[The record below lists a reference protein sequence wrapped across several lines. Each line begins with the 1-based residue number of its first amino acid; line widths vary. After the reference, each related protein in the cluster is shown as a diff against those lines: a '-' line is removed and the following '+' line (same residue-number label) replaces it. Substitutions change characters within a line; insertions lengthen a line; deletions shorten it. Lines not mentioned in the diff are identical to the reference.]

1 MRILTFALA
10 LALLAASTTACKP
23 DPKKTVEQAM
33 AFNEKV
39 AELAEKHKDNCE
51 AMTKAVL
58 AAFEANK
65 ALLERAKKLKTELK
79 PEQMK
84 EIAQKQMARVK
95 AYAPKMVHL
104 SKCAAKSKKLVDALM
119 SLK

>member
-1 MRILTFALA
+1 MKILATALA
-10 LALLAASTTACKP
+10 AALLCAGLAGCKP

-33 AFNEKV
+33 AFNEKI
-39 AELAEKHKDNCE
+39 AEVAEKHKDDCA

-79 PEQMK
+79 PEQMQ
-84 EIAQKQMARVK
+84 EIARKQMDRVK
-95 AYAPKMVHL
+95 AYAPKMMHL
-104 SKCAAKSKKLVDALM
+104 NKCAAKDPKLVKALM